1 MEKNRSPKSSK
12 ADLASSSAGEG
23 GVSSDV
29 QDQNLPPAYGDIF
42 SKPWTP
48 IPSSSPKTRYS
59 SKQDDRNL
67 WEKLHECFEMSIC
80 QQIIWLQVLVF
91 SILYIV
97 FGLKYSGQCVSQELD
112 SKGKVWHE
120 EDLTVFIRA
129 EGGFLCATILIVLL
143 IRLRLLVHLRRTQR
157 ITTADLQ
164 IAKLWDGRIVVL
176 YCGIYIVNFALC
188 VAGATKIIPSNAN
201 ITKLNC
207 ISEFYNFYYYAKIGQ
222 LAVFMP
228 YAAYVISYVTFMMH
242 LQKKWFIRRKLR
254 CWVKL
259 LDADQD
265 GVISQDDMMKT
276 NEKLEGL
283 RKLFGA
289 RKTALSDSQQEKWW
303 SEHVFKCGPGKDI
316 SVHQLVSYM
325 EGIMTQDSPAERA
338 KVVRPKIKKWFNIF
352 TTEDFLKLKMIL
364 SEEDFVKFWAVLANI
379 DERHSR
385 EMLIKYFPSP
395 LTLNDFREDFVAFLS
410 NPEFLDEYSSRIFN
424 ILKNKPD
431 CMCCKV

>member
-1 MEKNRSPKSSK
+1 M
-12 ADLASSSAGEG
+12 
-23 GVSSDV
+23 
-29 QDQNLPPAYGDIF
+29 
-42 SKPWTP
+42 
-48 IPSSSPKTRYS
+48 
-59 SKQDDRNL
+59 
-67 WEKLHECFEMSIC
+67 
-80 QQIIWLQVLVF
+80 
-91 SILYIV
+91 LY
-97 FGLKYSGQCVSQELD
+97 LK
-112 SKGKVWHE
+112 
-120 EDLTVFIRA
+120 F
-129 EGGFLCATILIVLL
+129 
-143 IRLRLLVHLRRTQR
+143 RT
-157 ITTADLQ
+157 
-164 IAKLWDGRIVVL
+164 
-176 YCGIYIVNFALC
+176 
-188 VAGATKIIPSNAN
+188 
-201 ITKLNC
+201 
-207 ISEFYNFYYYAKIGQ
+207 E
-222 LAVFMP
+222 
-228 YAAYVISYVTFMMH
+228 
-242 LQKKWFIRRKLR
+242 KWFIRRKLR

-265 GVISQDDMMKT
+265 GVISQDDMKKT

-316 SVHQLVSYM
+316 SVYQLVSYM

-364 SEEDFVKFWAVLANI
+364 SEEDFVKFWVVLANI
-379 DERHSR
+379 DERHSK